1 MEALQDVLIY
11 IVEKYKNIWF
21 EDTEATFKYLE
32 ASTKKLIFRSNVV
45 ISKLITLR
53 YFAKQNFLR

>member
-21 EDTEATFKYLE
+21 EDAEATFKYLK
-32 ASTKKLIFRSNVV
+32 ASTQKLIFRPNIV